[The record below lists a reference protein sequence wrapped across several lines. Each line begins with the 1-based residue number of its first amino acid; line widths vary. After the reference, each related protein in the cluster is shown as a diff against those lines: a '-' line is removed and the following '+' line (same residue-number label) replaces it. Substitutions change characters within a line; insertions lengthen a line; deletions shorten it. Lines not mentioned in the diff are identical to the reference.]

1 MDKKPADPKN
11 RKGSIV
17 KWLFLIPLSAA
28 IAVLGYES
36 IAERYY
42 QAYSIMSALHR
53 SGLMTSLP
61 VLHRPS
67 RGIWLPLGWVGAAM
81 MCTLML
87 YSLRKR
93 VHLLSRLGPLRV
105 WLLVHIFLG
114 LMGPTLIVFHTTF
127 KLNGIVATCFWAMMV
142 TMCFGIL
149 GRYIYIQIPR
159 SINGTEL
166 KSGDIDSMVEALDRD
181 LGELLP
187 DARLK
192 GLMENVIAPGADA
205 AHINPLKAL
214 FFYIRNDLINISR
227 IIDLRSKLKNQY
239 NIPSSMR
246 AEIVSVFKK
255 KAALVRK
262 RSFLKTSQALL
273 NYWHVIHIPLA
284 LLMFLIMFVHIAA
297 YFIFRPTV

>member
-1 MDKKPADPKN
+1 MDKKPSSQKTG
-11 RKGSIV
+11 KSSIV
-17 KWLFLIPLSAA
+17 KWLFLIPLAA
-28 IAVLGYES
+28 VVVVLGYES
-36 IAERYY
+36 ITQHFYP
-42 QAYSIMSALHR
+42 AYSILSALHR
-53 SGLMTSLP
+53 VGLMTSLP

-67 RGIWLPLGWVGAAM
+67 RGIWLPLGWIGAAM

-87 YSLRKR
+87 YSVRKR
-93 VHLLSRLGPLRV
+93 AHRLSRLGPLRV
-105 WLLVHIFLG
+105 WLLVHIFFG

-127 KLNGIVATCFWAMMV
+127 KLNGIVATSFWAMIV

-149 GRYIYIQIPR
+149 GRYIYVQIPR

-192 GLMENVIAPGADA
+192 GLMDNVIAPGTDA
-205 AHINPLKAL
+205 ANINPLKAL
-214 FFYIRNDLINISR
+214 FFYISNDLSNMSR

-246 AEIVSVFKK
+246 SEIVSVFKK

-284 LLMFLIMFVHIAA
+284 LLMFLVMFVHIAA
-297 YFIFRPTV
+297 YFIFRPTI

>member
-1 MDKKPADPKN
+1 MDKKPGV
-11 RKGSIV
+11 RKTGKSSVV
-17 KWLFLIPLSAA
+17 KWLYLIPLTTV

-42 QAYSIMSALHR
+42 QSYSILSALHR
-53 SGLMTSLP
+53 SGLMTSVP

-67 RGIWLPLGWVGAAM
+67 RGIWLPLGWIGAAM

-93 VHLLSRLGPLRV
+93 VHLMNRLGPLRV
-105 WLLVHIFLG
+105 WLLVHIFFG

-127 KLNGIVATCFWAMMV
+127 KLNGIVATCFWAMIV

-166 KSGDIDSMVEALDRD
+166 KSGDIDSMVETLDKD

-187 DARLK
+187 DAKLS
-192 GLMENVIAPGADA
+192 GLMEKVIAPGTDA
-205 AHINPLKAL
+205 ASMNPLKAL
-214 FFYIRNDLINISR
+214 FFYIRNDLSNMSR
-227 IIDLRSKLKNQY
+227 IMDLHAKLKSEY
-239 NIPSSMR
+239 NLPAGVR
-246 AEIVSVFKK
+246 AEVISVFRK

-284 LLMFLIMFVHIAA
+284 LLMFLIMFLHIAA